1 VPAIPTEAFI
11 RDRDTRGGLIAYTH
25 KIAQTAN
32 RLVSA
37 WNTRFP
43 FADTEASIS
52 THSGI
57 ILDAY
62 NQDGR
67 TLGQRFPASAW
78 GVFSRAHRGETH
90 LIAEHGLLGG
100 SSVEPTVTQATDYA
114 RSEVILDRYGKR
126 SGERWGVYRDGY
138 RDRKKRLIE
147 IRADG
152 SWWHPQ
158 GKIVETDGGLISLGT
173 FQADTIAERT
183 AGAGVTVD
191 GCLIKDGVAANA
203 GLLDGLDSLAFLKA
217 DGTVALTGN
226 LAVNAGVTID
236 GYDIGATLDIAVL
249 DTDIGATVQAFDVT
263 LTSIA
268 LLGAAG
274 KTIYTTAD
282 DTWAETTLTAF
293 ARTLLDDVDAAAA
306 RTTLVAPGLSVANT
320 FAAANTFNAG
330 IKIPAGQ
337 VVELNPTGA
346 SYSLQAAS
354 GALRFTANAVD
365 GFDLL
370 STGVLAVAAG
380 AIQIGDQL
388 GTLYQLGTAITATA
402 TAINDLARKSVAQTF
417 TGLQTFGDG
426 IAADTVAEKTGAA
439 GVTVDGVLLKD
450 GGATLTGAGILS
462 AAAPTLRWIETD
474 ASANQGTWEWLPSG
488 ESFYLR
494 ALSDDLATTNN
505 AISIERS
512 GTATVDSVSLWA
524 GAVESLKAEVD
535 GIRTVGGIVTTLC
548 FIDLA
553 VTQNV
558 EGEYQPVAGSA
569 TGQDLH
575 EYVMPFAGSIV
586 GISVSAS
593 EARATGTAMYTVVK
607 NTLTTGFAVQLNGT
621 DDTYVHDTQPIGS
634 DTFVA
639 GDRIACWLTSV
650 SFTPAV
656 NVQITIF
663 VEFNTTTI

>member
-1 VPAIPTEAFI
+1 M
-11 RDRDTRGGLIAYTH
+11 
-25 KIAQTAN
+25 
-32 RLVSA
+32 
-37 WNTRFP
+37 
-43 FADTEASIS
+43 
-52 THSGI
+52 
-57 ILDAY
+57 
-62 NQDGR
+62 
-67 TLGQRFPASAW
+67 
-78 GVFSRAHRGETH
+78 
-90 LIAEHGLLGG
+90 
-100 SSVEPTVTQATDYA
+100 
-114 RSEVILDRYGKR
+114 
-126 SGERWGVYRDGY
+126 
-138 RDRKKRLIE
+138 
-147 IRADG
+147 
-152 SWWHPQ
+152 
-158 GKIVETDGGLISLGT
+158 
-173 FQADTIAERT
+173 
-183 AGAGVTVD
+183 TVD

-226 LAVNAGVTID
+226 LAVTAGVTIDGRDLSLDGTKLDGIESGATADQTAAEILAALLTVDGAGSLLDADLLDGLSSLAFLKADGTVALTGNLAVNAGITID

-249 DTDIGATVQAFDVT
+249 DTDIGVTVQAFDAT
-263 LTSIA
+263 LMSIA
-268 LLGAAG
+268 LLGTAAD
-274 KTIYTTAD
+274 KTLYTTGIN
-282 DTWAETTLTAF
+282 TWAETTLTAF

-306 RTTLVAPGLSVANT
+306 RTTIGAPGLLVANAFT
-320 FAAANTFNAG
+320 AVNTFSSEVGFGTSSPAEAVDIVGVARVQVATNITGIDLAG
-330 IKIPAGQ
+330 A
-337 VVELNPTGA
+337 GA
-346 SYSLQAAS
+346 SMAGGIRYRRSRGTVDAPTATLS
-354 GALRFTANAVD
+354 GDVLGVMD
-365 GFDLL
+365 GFGYG
-370 STGVLAVAAG
+370 STGYKTGTRIRFLAVEDFSDSAAG
-380 AIQIGDQL
+380 ADIAFQTTSKTTLGNAERLRITSEGVLTVGGSIQIGDQL

-417 TGLQTFGDG
+417 AGLQTFGDG
-426 IAADTVAEKTGAA
+426 IAADTVAEETVAA

-474 ASANQGTWEWLPSG
+474 AGANQGTWEWLASG

-494 ALSDDLATTNN
+494 ALSDDLATANN
-505 AISIERS
+505 AISVERS

-535 GIRTVGGIVTTLC
+535 GIRAVGGIVTTLC

-593 EARATGTAMYTVVK
+593 EARATGTATYTVVK
-607 NTLTTGFAVQLNGT
+607 NTLTTEFAVQLNVT